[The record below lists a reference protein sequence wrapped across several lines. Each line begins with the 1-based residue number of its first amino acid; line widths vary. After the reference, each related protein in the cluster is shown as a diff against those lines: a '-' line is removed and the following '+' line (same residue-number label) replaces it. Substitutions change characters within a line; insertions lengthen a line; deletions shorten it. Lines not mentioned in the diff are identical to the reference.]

1 MAVELGGYCCV
12 LKIGEVL
19 EIPGETWLDTMI
31 ESYPAVSDFVL
42 NRAQIRAWVDE
53 YAVLQKAFRD
63 LPAGYRALDVVFEY
77 VIPQNRPLGEAPD
90 PASWIRPD
98 AVILSAD
105 TVLILE
111 FKQRAE
117 DERYQQRPAQKYR
130 KSIKRYHLASRRM
143 RKRSVLVLTKQ
154 REYLEHYPGFDS
166 CSPDRLATV
175 IRDCIEDDCR
185 PHPDV
190 FAWLGSD
197 FGL

>member
-42 NRAQIRAWVDE
+42 NRAQMQR
-53 YAVLQKAFRD
+53 AFRD
-63 LPAGYRALDVVFEY
+63 LPASYRALDVVFEY
-77 VIPQNRPLGEAPD
+77 VIPQNRPLGEPPD

-105 TVLILE
+105 AVLILE

-117 DERYQQRPAQKYR
+117 DERWQQRPAQKYR

-154 REYLEHYPGFDS
+154 RDYLEHYPGFDS

-175 IRDCIEDDCR
+175 IRDCLEDGCR

-190 FAWLGSD
+190 FAWLGSG

>member
-1 MAVELGGYCCV
+1 MVVELGGYCCV

-19 EIPGETWLDTMI
+19 EIPGATWLDTMI
-31 ESYPAVSDFVL
+31 ESYPTVSDFVL

-77 VIPQNRPLGEAPD
+77 VIPQNRPLGEEPD

-98 AVILSAD
+98 AVILSED

-130 KSIKRYHLASRRM
+130 KSIKRYHRASRRM

-154 REYLEHYPGFDS
+154 RDYLEHYPGLDS
-166 CSPDRLATV
+166 CSPDKLATV
-175 IRDCIEDDCR
+175 IRDCLEDDCR
-185 PHPDV
+185 PHPDA
-190 FAWLGSD
+190 FAWLASE